1 MFVRGPV
8 TSDPGEHH
16 LTVSGWWP
24 VAFGVVVLAL
34 TVREIFL
41 DLFQPS
47 DSGALSSYVGR
58 WIFQVARN
66 LKFLLQIAGPLAV
79 VVVIGCWTFL
89 LAASFALIY
98 SASYPD
104 GFALQGEPR
113 RGLSEFV
120 TLLAFSLAS
129 LTTVGTPD
137 LSPKPDWLRLTV
149 AVESLLGFSLVTA
162 SISWIVLIYPALGR
176 MRSLA
181 RRAAILMEAQKQTG
195 VDAISQ
201 EPESLLA
208 QLTEGVIRTRVD
220 LIHFPLI
227 YYFHADSERASLALA
242 LLTLER
248 LARHAGKLEGADH
261 VRLHASMLDAALAD
275 LARVLAHRF
284 VHADEHDPHAVFDAF
299 AKDHFAYHQAAD
311 KYSG

>member
-1 MFVRGPV
+1 
-8 TSDPGEHH
+8 
-16 LTVSGWWP
+16 VSGWWP
-24 VAFGVVVLAL
+24 VALGVFVLVFA
-34 TVREIFL
+34 VREIFR

-47 DSGALSSYVGR
+47 GSGALSAYFGR
-58 WIFQVARN
+58 WIFQLARK

-104 GFALQGEPR
+104 GFAIQGEPR

-137 LSPKPDWLRLTV
+137 LSPQPDWLRLTV

-181 RRAAILMEAQKQTG
+181 RRAAILIKAQKQTG
-195 VDAISQ
+195 VDAISHQ
-201 EPESLLA
+201 SESLLA

-242 LLTLER
+242 LLTIEK
-248 LARHAGKLEGADH
+248 LARRAGELEGADH

-275 LARVLAHRF
+275 LAKVLAHRF
-284 VHADEHDPHAVFDAF
+284 LDANEDDPHAVFDAF
-299 AKDHFAYHQAAD
+299 ARDHEARHEAVD
-311 KYSG
+311 EYSG

>member
-1 MFVRGPV
+1 M
-8 TSDPGEHH
+8 
-16 LTVSGWWP
+16 SGWWP
-24 VAFGVVVLAL
+24 VALGIFILAL
-34 TVREIFL
+34 AVREIFR

-47 DSGALSSYVGR
+47 GSGALSSYVGR
-58 WIFQVARN
+58 WIFQASRH

-79 VVVIGCWTFL
+79 VMVIACWTFL

-104 GFALQGEPR
+104 GFAIQGQPR
-113 RGLSEFV
+113 HGFSEFV

-137 LSPKPDWLRLTV
+137 LSPQPDWLRLIV

-181 RRAAILMEAQKQTG
+181 RRAAILIKAQEQTG
-195 VDAISQ
+195 IDPISDHS
-201 EPESLLA
+201 ENLLA

-220 LIHFPLI
+220 LIHYPLI

-242 LLTLER
+242 LLTIGK
-248 LARHAGKLEGADH
+248 LARQARHVEGADH

-275 LARVLAHRF
+275 LAKVLAHRF
-284 VHADEHDPHAVFDAF
+284 VDANEDDPQAVFDAF
-299 AKDHFAYHQAAD
+299 AKDHLARQEAVD
-311 KYSG
+311 KYSGR

>member
-1 MFVRGPV
+1 
-8 TSDPGEHH
+8 
-16 LTVSGWWP
+16 VSGWWP
-24 VAFGVVVLAL
+24 VALGVFVLAFA
-34 TVREIFL
+34 VREIFR

-47 DSGALSSYVGR
+47 GSGALSSYVGR
-58 WIFQVARN
+58 WIFQISRK
-66 LKFLLQIAGPLAV
+66 LTYLLEIAGPPAV

-98 SASYPD
+98 CGSYPD
-104 GFALQGEPR
+104 GFTIQGEPR
-113 RGLSEFV
+113 RGFSEFA
-120 TLLAFSLAS
+120 TLLAYSLAS

-181 RRAAILMEAQKQTG
+181 RRAAILIKAQRETG
-195 VDAISQ
+195 IDAICQRS
-201 EPESLLA
+201 ESLLA

-227 YYFHADSERASLALA
+227 YYFHADSERASLALG
-242 LLTLER
+242 LLSIER
-248 LARHAGKLEGADH
+248 LARQAGKVEGSDE
-261 VRLHASMLDAALAD
+261 VRLHACMLDAALAD
-275 LARVLAHRF
+275 LAKVLAHRF
-284 VHADEHDPHAVFDAF
+284 VRANEDDPHAVFEAF
-299 AKDHFAYHQAAD
+299 AKDHLAQQEAVD
-311 KYSG
+311 RYSAR